1 MNSDQLSN
9 QSKQQNNDYENIELV
24 KKQSVGRKLSI
35 ASDSS
40 RDSEN

>member
-9 QSKQQNNDYENIELV
+9 QSKQQNNYYENIELV